1 MYNVKESNKCQVR
14 PITLRFCTRGT
25 LIVPPSVPLFAL
37 SFTNDP
43 TFFRVVRIQFVIFH
57 FCPSLTLKYVEEKT
71 LDSRYRLN
79 KTHKTICEIDELVRV
94 DSVMASAITARIELA
109 KLCSLRNWS
118 KAIRIL
124 DSLLAQS
131 YEIQDICNRAFCYS
145 QLELHKHVIRDCDKA
160 LQLDPTLLQAY
171 ILKGCAFSALGR
183 KEEALSVWE
192 KGYEHALHQ
201 SADLKQFLELEE
213 LLTAAKQDRSVTCE
227 YDVSN
232 SMSSLTV
239 SESGLNANDKM
250 SETSENHNKS
260 DISDSSGQSRD
271 VSETC
276 SKSSHDPDLCNGRSD
291 EAKGGSSVPV
301 SKSGLHIN
309 GKLREV
315 SENHNGSSDGSK
327 STHASR
333 DASEINRKSSDNFDI
348 CNGPTDKASVNE
360 RPGRQMNGTHDVHDK
375 LSSDSASLNDSNT
388 NSESYSK
395 SSISDNKSSDSTES
409 RSKLSFKWD
418 MLKETSNEAKRN
430 KKFCVTRISKS
441 KSISVDFR
449 LSRGIAQVNEGK
461 YASAISIFDQ
471 ILKEDPMYPEALIG
485 RGTAR
490 AFQRELEA
498 AICDFTEAIQSNP
511 SAGEAWKRRG
521 QARAALGESVEA
533 IQDLSKALEFEPN
546 SADILH
552 ERGIVNFKFKD
563 FNAAVEDLSACVKL
577 DKENKSAYTYLG
589 LALSSIG
596 EYKKAEEA
604 HLKAIQLD
612 RNFLEAW
619 GHLTQFYQD
628 LANSEKALEC
638 LQQVL
643 YIDKRFSK
651 AYHLRGLLLHGLGQH
666 KKAIKDLSTGLGIDP
681 SNIECLYLR
690 ASCYHAIG
698 EYREA
703 IKDYDAALDLELD
716 SMEKFVLQCLAF
728 YQKEIALYTAS
739 KINSEF
745 CWFDIDGDI
754 DPLFKEYWCKRL
766 HPKNVCEKVYRQ
778 PPLRDSLKKGKL
790 RRQDFSVTK
799 QKTALLLAADS
810 IGKKIQYDCPG
821 FLSNRR
827 QHRMAGLAAI
837 EIAQKVSKIWRSLQ
851 AEWKYS
857 NRSSS
862 KNGKRARRKDRIN
875 IASQNRGG
883 AGCSTS
889 SSSDTSS
896 YGITEERS
904 SGHPKMSWQDVY
916 TLAVKWRQISE
927 PCDPVV
933 WVNKLSEEFNSG
945 FGSHTPMI
953 LGQAKVVRYFPN
965 YARTLDV
972 AKTVM
977 KDKKYVHNK
986 ADDIIDLSEDAL
998 GLYSSTPVISS
1009 SNWIADAKSCD
1020 DLYKVVGEDFWL
1032 STWCSSTA
1040 FEGGESGYDFA
1051 IRTPCTPSRWDE
1063 FDAEM
1068 TMAWEAL
1075 CNAYCG
1081 ETYGSTDFNVLENV
1095 REAILKMT
1103 YYWYNFMPLSRGSAV
1118 VGFVVLL
1125 GLFLAAN
1132 MEFSGHIPQGLQ
1144 VDWEAILNSDPH
1156 SFLDSVKSWL
1166 YPSLK
1171 TSTSWKEYPD
1181 VTSTFATTGS
1191 VVAALSSYD
1200 D

>member
-1 MYNVKESNKCQVR
+1 MYNVKESNKCQVQ
-14 PITLRFCTRGT
+14 PITLRFCTRVA
-25 LIVPPSVPLFAL
+25 LIVPPSVPLIAL

-43 TFFRVVRIQFVIFH
+43 TFFRVVRIQFVIFL

-79 KTHKTICEIDELVRV
+79 KTHKTICEFDELVRV

-213 LLTAAKQDRSVTCE
+213 LLTAAKQDRSVSCE

-239 SESGLNANDKM
+239 SEPGLNANDKM

-260 DISDSSGQSRD
+260 DICDSSSQSRD

-333 DASEINRKSSDNFDI
+333 DASEINRQSSDDFDI
-348 CNGPTDKASVNE
+348 CNGPIDKASVNE
-360 RPGRQMNGTHDVHDK
+360 RHGRQTNGTHDVHDK

-418 MLKETSNEAKRN
+418 MLKETSNEARRN

-498 AICDFTEAIQSNP
+498 AISDFTEAIQSNP

-666 KKAIKDLSTGLGIDP
+666 KKAIKDLSSGLGIDP

-799 QKTALLLAADS
+799 QKTALLLVADS

-986 ADDIIDLSEDAL
+986 ADDIIDLSED
-998 GLYSSTPVISS
+998 
-1009 SNWIADAKSCD
+1009 
-1020 DLYKVVGEDFWL
+1020 VVGEDFWL
-1032 STWCSSTA
+1032 ATWCNSTA
-1040 FEGGESGYDFA
+1040 FEGKQLEGTRITLVKMGESGYDFA

-1068 TMAWEAL
+1068 TMAWE
-1075 CNAYCG
+1075 
-1081 ETYGSTDFNVLENV
+1081 
-1095 REAILKMT
+1095 
-1103 YYWYNFMPLSRGSAV
+1103 
-1118 VGFVVLL
+1118 
-1125 GLFLAAN
+1125 
-1132 MEFSGHIPQGLQ
+1132 